1 MAIAYISLVNITQ
14 VLMKLSESSASIQTE
29 FCLLVMHLPKLNCLT
44 VKTLFAELTYNT
56 KFM

>member
-1 MAIAYISLVNITQ
+1 
-14 VLMKLSESSASIQTE
+14 MKLSESSASIQTE